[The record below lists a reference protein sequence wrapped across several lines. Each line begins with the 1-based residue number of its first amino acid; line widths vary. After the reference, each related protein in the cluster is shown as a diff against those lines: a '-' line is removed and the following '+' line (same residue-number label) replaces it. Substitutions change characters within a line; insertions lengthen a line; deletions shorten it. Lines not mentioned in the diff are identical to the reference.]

1 MGTKSKPKALQ
12 GVMMQDSQAML
23 VWDPKGNCTLVPVPN
38 QFNAADRGVLER
50 HVKILLEEVKREN
63 AQLNSANGNPN
74 AE

>member
-1 MGTKSKPKALQ
+1 MKAKRPSALQ

-38 QFNAADRGVLER
+38 QYSAEHQAVLER

-63 AQLNSANGNPN
+63 AEVK
-74 AE
+74 AEKSP